1 MRLLARSAARIAE
14 SGDRPTWPRRSRD
27 HRARDVATPGS
38 RSRSASPRRSTSPR
52 ALNWRCTSRPV
63 ARMGTSVGSRPAVPR
78 RARGAAHLSAV
89 WSEHPRRTGE
99 AAGLLRTGV
108 PHKDALIAA
117 SGPHGV
123 TASTIEAAITNDPD
137 LALLA
142 DLANIDKHLK
152 LSRPAPAATPRLSA
166 PRAEFRWARARE
178 LATGDGHRPP
188 RSHEGRDGGGPRRAR
203 CVASASEAVGL
214 I

>member
-142 DLANIDKHLK
+142 DLANIDKHFK
-152 LSRPAPAATPRLSA
+152 LSRPARSGHAPAQPVQGKRRLPR
-166 PRAEFRWARARE
+166 
-178 LATGDGHRPP
+178 
-188 RSHEGRDGGGPRRAR
+188 
-203 CVASASEAVGL
+203 VGF
-214 I
+214 